1 MLLWLLFVAVNTIKY
16 RVLMFAFHVRLL
28 SLYAH
33 TFDVHAFVVFVV
45 SRMKPS
51 SGKLPSGH
59 QWGDLLDAMVTKIW
73 VEEQTKKGEAKRKR
87 DAKRDSAV
95 EEELFGPSRNPITG
109 EIAVGG
115 TPGPAQ
121 EGAKA
126 VDGTP
131 GPAQEGG
138 NTGGDTPA
146 PAEEGDNAVGGT
158 PGAAEEGVTA
168 REHAKQVEDEMEQ
181 YFLKENP
188 KPPGW
193 LPPYFLSWVVFGP
206 LSSSPDEDFTMD
218 MSSGPEVGSAKDGAE
233 KKLKG
238 KAGSSSLRSPAQ
250 LKMLAPPGTGM
261 SRALSK
267 KLESE
272 ENERTWRDDRSTRRS
287 EALDRGQKQIAEVA
301 DTLKVLVKECRRDA
315 EADEIERQSKRYAEL
330 EELHRE
336 DGDHDLADAV
346 RKKRIKLLSGSLDK
360 GAAIAVGAASSQ
372 TSGACSTDSR
382 STARH
387 NAGRS
392 PREDGS
398 GTSACE
404 GRSPSPELL
413 VPPATHEDLTLTS
426 ISSGDSGGSVWDR
439 NESPTSTVGATHP
452 RSVGPSSWQESRRY
466 ASAQYEHASVP
477 PPTVRSRQPG
487 FGREGIATTTAV
499 QSVHGGLGR
508 SLDGAGE
515 VPTRSYAF
523 LFGGQAGD
531 ANQRLAFA
539 RGSSGYEVDSGRG
552 QRSERAA
559 SGQAPD
565 AGGRAL

>member
-1 MLLWLLFVAVNTIKY
+1 VLLWLLFVAVNTIKY

-360 GAAIAVGAASSQ
+360 GAAIAVGGASSQ

>member
-1 MLLWLLFVAVNTIKY
+1 VLLWLLFVAVNTIKY

-45 SRMKPS
+45 SRVKPS

-398 GTSACE
+398 G
-404 GRSPSPELL
+404 LL

-426 ISSGDSGGSVWDR
+426 IDDSNTV
-439 NESPTSTVGATHP
+439 TS
-452 RSVGPSSWQESRRY
+452 
-466 ASAQYEHASVP
+466 
-477 PPTVRSRQPG
+477 
-487 FGREGIATTTAV
+487 
-499 QSVHGGLGR
+499 
-508 SLDGAGE
+508 
-515 VPTRSYAF
+515 
-523 LFGGQAGD
+523 
-531 ANQRLAFA
+531 
-539 RGSSGYEVDSGRG
+539 
-552 QRSERAA
+552 
-559 SGQAPD
+559 
-565 AGGRAL
+565 AGGPWMCGSTHAAPGVNADHWADGRPQQARAMKNFT

>member
-1 MLLWLLFVAVNTIKY
+1 MWWLLIYVLLWLLFVAVNTIKY

-45 SRMKPS
+45 SRVKPS

-426 ISSGDSGGSVWDR
+426 IDDSNTV
-439 NESPTSTVGATHP
+439 TS
-452 RSVGPSSWQESRRY
+452 
-466 ASAQYEHASVP
+466 
-477 PPTVRSRQPG
+477 
-487 FGREGIATTTAV
+487 
-499 QSVHGGLGR
+499 
-508 SLDGAGE
+508 
-515 VPTRSYAF
+515 
-523 LFGGQAGD
+523 
-531 ANQRLAFA
+531 
-539 RGSSGYEVDSGRG
+539 
-552 QRSERAA
+552 
-559 SGQAPD
+559 
-565 AGGRAL
+565 AGGPWMCGSTHAAPGVNADHWADGRPQQARAMKNFT

>member
-1 MLLWLLFVAVNTIKY
+1 
-16 RVLMFAFHVRLL
+16 
-28 SLYAH
+28 
-33 TFDVHAFVVFVV
+33 
-45 SRMKPS
+45 
-51 SGKLPSGH
+51 
-59 QWGDLLDAMVTKIW
+59 
-73 VEEQTKKGEAKRKR
+73 
-87 DAKRDSAV
+87 
-95 EEELFGPSRNPITG
+95 
-109 EIAVGG
+109 
-115 TPGPAQ
+115 
-121 EGAKA
+121 
-126 VDGTP
+126 
-131 GPAQEGG
+131 
-138 NTGGDTPA
+138 
-146 PAEEGDNAVGGT
+146 
-158 PGAAEEGVTA
+158 
-168 REHAKQVEDEMEQ
+168 
-181 YFLKENP
+181 
-188 KPPGW
+188 
-193 LPPYFLSWVVFGP
+193 
-206 LSSSPDEDFTMD
+206 
-218 MSSGPEVGSAKDGAE
+218 
-233 KKLKG
+233 
-238 KAGSSSLRSPAQ
+238 
-250 LKMLAPPGTGM
+250 MLAPPGTGM

-382 STARH
+382 STARR

-452 RSVGPSSWQESRRY
+452 RSVSPSSWQESRRY

-477 PPTVRSRQPG
+477 PPTVRSRLPG

-499 QSVHGGLGR
+499 QSL
-508 SLDGAGE
+508 SLIHI
-515 VPTRSYAF
+515 
-523 LFGGQAGD
+523 
-531 ANQRLAFA
+531 
-539 RGSSGYEVDSGRG
+539 
-552 QRSERAA
+552 
-559 SGQAPD
+559 
-565 AGGRAL
+565 